1 MNADVMRDY
10 LALLDEFGGLKDEE
24 KLELAHKLRQFSGTR
39 EGRYLKFRA
48 LDVAYKM
55 AQLALRSEDQESLMT
70 AVSGM
75 KVAESDAYD
84 AEQFAKQTLDKPDKE
99 KHRSHF
105 R

>member
-48 LDVAYKM
+48 LDMAYK
-55 AQLALRSEDQESLMT
+55 ALQGVLT
-70 AVSGM
+70 GGVSASRM
-75 KVAESDAYD
+75 RAAEELAYD
-84 AEQFAKQTLDKPDKE
+84 AEQFAKQTLDKPEKE